1 VFDSSEQQAQI
12 EFDLFVDLHFC
23 ARGIHLLE
31 MNAATVVGRSQ
42 ISHITVAK
50 PSQADSAA

>member
-1 VFDSSEQQAQI
+1 MIDSLEHQAQI
-12 EFDLFVDLHFC
+12 EFDLFFDRHFC
-23 ARGIHLLE
+23 ARGIHPLK

-50 PSQADSAA
+50 PSQAVSPT